1 MAKSQTTSPS
11 KKRKGSKAIVVFNV
25 LFILV
30 ALIALVAVVLMV
42 IPFTRHA
49 IKELLKQ
56 WGWANNLADMLI
68 NWVRY
73 HLVKPLGLSFPFRGH
88 GYAFTSAF
96 YLAAWFALLAVLVF
110 FMYTPFLVMNHNRK
124 LARKGKFR
132 KVLCWITF
140 VVSTLIFIGYLS
152 IPYEAKIT
160 QLVGPAYTWFPT
172 AYGMY
177 TDLFK
182 TGNLL
187 APLRLSFLTN
197 NVWFNGT
204 FYILVLLALFQI
216 IMYTLACRIKP
227 HLYIEEEPAE
237 AAAPVE
243 EETIEEVE
251 PEVEPVPVPVA
262 AVEEKPVEKKEERII
277 PSIRELALLNS
288 LEPIEFSPV
297 VNLPG
302 LYDTDTEKLIDLLDP
317 QMNLSLTR
325 QELICKDAIE
335 AKKLSERIEP
345 KIKKVQTLPGIDEWN
360 ANPWEE
366 EAQKVIEK
374 VEEFPNPFEEPIE
387 KPIPVAVPAEEP
399 EPTPEPEPEPVKEP
413 EPEPV
418 VEEPI
423 DETQK
428 SEEVVAP
435 EVEPAPVVEPEVV
448 SREQFKVIVADNS
461 HDEVKTEKFYKD
473 NAWIVPEYPDEPEPV
488 KEPEPEPKPVEISR
502 EKHKVVLADNS
513 HEEVKTEKFYKDN
526 TWIVPEYPDEPEP
539 VKEPEPEPKPVEEKP
554 AEPQKPVASVKQVE
568 LKKANPISN
577 QAKPK
582 IVPIAPITP
591 AKEEEPTPV
600 EEEKPVI
607 APISGPLHS
616 TEKSRHGKIEVVKAK
631 KVKFELQNYKI
642 KTYEGDISAED
653 AFKMGVTKVQPTV
666 NPVFA
671 NSASEPEWKRKKRE
685 DEIRKNGY
693 SNIQKVST
701 LDGNVQSQNVNNTK
715 ATSIREMVKAQKA
728 QEAAPKVETKV
739 ENKMAKP
746 AAPIA
751 VKPAAPVAPAQ
762 KPEEKKDNPFSDK
775 QSPAFHPI
783 APIAK
788 KETKRPTIKPVDP
801 IKKK

>member
-187 APLRLSFLTN
+187 APLRLSFVTN

-237 AAAPVE
+237 AVAPVE

-317 QMNLSLTR
+317 QMNLSLTK

-335 AKKLSERIEP
+335 AKKLSE
-345 KIKKVQTLPGIDEWN
+345 KSSNSSWN
-360 ANPWEE
+360 
-366 EAQKVIEK
+366 
-374 VEEFPNPFEEPIE
+374 
-387 KPIPVAVPAEEP
+387 
-399 EPTPEPEPEPVKEP
+399 
-413 EPEPV
+413 
-418 VEEPI
+418 
-423 DETQK
+423 
-428 SEEVVAP
+428 
-435 EVEPAPVVEPEVV
+435 
-448 SREQFKVIVADNS
+448 R
-461 HDEVKTEKFYKD
+461 
-473 NAWIVPEYPDEPEPV
+473 
-488 KEPEPEPKPVEISR
+488 
-502 EKHKVVLADNS
+502 
-513 HEEVKTEKFYKDN
+513 
-526 TWIVPEYPDEPEP
+526 
-539 VKEPEPEPKPVEEKP
+539 
-554 AEPQKPVASVKQVE
+554 
-568 LKKANPISN
+568 
-577 QAKPK
+577 
-582 IVPIAPITP
+582 
-591 AKEEEPTPV
+591 
-600 EEEKPVI
+600 
-607 APISGPLHS
+607 
-616 TEKSRHGKIEVVKAK
+616 
-631 KVKFELQNYKI
+631 
-642 KTYEGDISAED
+642 
-653 AFKMGVTKVQPTV
+653 
-666 NPVFA
+666 
-671 NSASEPEWKRKKRE
+671 
-685 DEIRKNGY
+685 
-693 SNIQKVST
+693 
-701 LDGNVQSQNVNNTK
+701 
-715 ATSIREMVKAQKA
+715 
-728 QEAAPKVETKV
+728 
-739 ENKMAKP
+739 
-746 AAPIA
+746 
-751 VKPAAPVAPAQ
+751 
-762 KPEEKKDNPFSDK
+762 
-775 QSPAFHPI
+775 
-783 APIAK
+783 
-788 KETKRPTIKPVDP
+788 
-801 IKKK
+801 

>member
-96 YLAAWFALLAVLVF
+96 YLAAWFALLAVLVL

-262 AVEEKPVEKKEERII
+262 AVEKKPVEKKEERII

-317 QMNLSLTR
+317 QMNLSLTK

-488 KEPEPEPKPVEISR
+488 KEPEPEPKPVE
-502 EKHKVVLADNS
+502 
-513 HEEVKTEKFYKDN
+513 
-526 TWIVPEYPDEPEP
+526 
-539 VKEPEPEPKPVEEKP
+539 EKP

-600 EEEKPVI
+600 EEEKPAI

-746 AAPIA
+746 VAPIA